1 MTLFKRATRSRPHLG
16 LDKLSRIPIYR
27 SATMKDNL
35 KEFLPLSPA
44 TFYILLALSDEDRH
58 GYGIMQEVARQS
70 EGRYKLGPG
79 TFYDNLEKLIDH
91 GVVKEVPR
99 KSANDDPRRRYY
111 RMTGFGRTL
120 FLAEVSR
127 LDSVVREAKVRL
139 RSAKPKEAL

>member
-1 MTLFKRATRSRPHLG
+1 
-16 LDKLSRIPIYR
+16 
-27 SATMKDNL
+27 MKDDR
-35 KEFLPLSPA
+35 KDSLPLSPA

-111 RMTGFGRTL
+111 RMTGFGRNL

-127 LDSVVREAKVRL
+127 LDSVVREARVRL
-139 RSAKPKEAL
+139 RGTKPKVAS

>member
-1 MTLFKRATRSRPHLG
+1 
-16 LDKLSRIPIYR
+16 
-27 SATMKDNL
+27 MKDDHKGL
-35 KEFLPLSPA
+35 LPLSPA

-70 EGRYKLGPG
+70 EGKYKLGPG

-91 GVVKEVPR
+91 GIVKEVPR

-111 RMTGFGRTL
+111 RMTGFGRNL

-127 LDSVVREAKVRL
+127 LDGVVREAKVRL
-139 RSAKPKEAL
+139 RGAKPKEAL